1 MMINSSSMDHSAL
14 ESCTAASPTGGASQG
29 VVGCDQKKDIIV
41 SLSDGGTTK
50 NTLTPQ
56 GSNSS
61 TTPNGNKDLL
71 HMKGKS
77 E

>member
-14 ESCTAASPTGGASQG
+14 ESCTAASPTAASQG
-29 VVGCDQKKDIIV
+29 VGCDQKKDIIV

-71 HMKGKS
+71 HIKGNS
-77 E
+77 EK

>member
-14 ESCTAASPTGGASQG
+14 ESCTAASPTGVSQG
-29 VVGCDQKKDIIV
+29 VGCDQKKDIIV

-71 HMKGKS
+71 HMKGNIEK
-77 E
+77 

>member
-14 ESCTAASPTGGASQG
+14 ESCTAASPTGGANQG
-29 VVGCDQKKDIIV
+29 VGCDQKKDIIV

-71 HMKGKS
+71 HMKGNIEK
-77 E
+77 